1 MLVNEYYR
9 VSTTLTNTEAS
20 AVENVKI
27 IMSLPTNLINKV
39 FLLVDSEV
47 KPTTKLSSRIEID
60 VGVIGENSSSPVVFY
75 LMSMVEG
82 NIELKQSICYEAE
95 NKTVSDDASK
105 VTVQVSS
112 PTDATKTV
120 EKYFADKEDQHDIV
134 VEYLDKNKL
143 RKRRDNILIVPCV
156 EEFHFESKFYT
167 LNRQP
172 ALSCLKNEDFI
183 MRCTLKMTSPFSIEI
198 LDAFLLSDVNIDE
211 MSNQHHKFLGKKEKL
226 CMEIENL
233 IILRPKN
240 ISSEFVTKSSIQKV
254 LNDDASKLFDEIDI
268 DKPAK
273 EVVVKDAVKEAEEDP
288 FALKNKDQKQV
299 YANSGETCK
308 TIVNDLLSVSELI
321 GNKRQGFVN
330 AKFNF
335 VNEKVTLSSDT
346 SNYFGVYCIK
356 WKKIDSNFVNESKF
370 YVKAVDVRQPLLNIY
385 TSPVDRV
392 FVREVFAYRVTL
404 VNPHSTILNLRATF
418 DPNSTEGFMFAGH
431 RHLNVTIFP
440 HSSSELTYNLYPVK
454 SDWQKLPEL
463 KLELISQQDESS
475 TAQQQPAAIVV
486 DSIAQRQ
493 AELNELLRRWMP
505 KAIFVHVSKA
515 SRFMQL

>member
-1 MLVNEYYR
+1 MLVNEYYKI
-9 VSTTLTNTEAS
+9 STALTNTEAS

-39 FLLVDSEV
+39 FLLVDGGDI

-60 VGVIGENSSSPVVFY
+60 IGAISANSSSTVVFY

-105 VTVQVSS
+105 VVVQVSS
-112 PTDATKTV
+112 PTTDATKTV

-134 VEYLDKNKL
+134 VEYLDENKL

-240 ISSEFVTKSSIQKV
+240 ISSEFVTKKSTQKV
-254 LNDDASKLFDEIDI
+254 FSDDASTLFDEIDL
-268 DKPAK
+268 DKPVK
-273 EVVVKDAVKEAEEDP
+273 EVAVKDAVKEAEEDP
-288 FALKNKDQKQV
+288 FALKNKDQKQI
-299 YANSGETCK
+299 YASSGNETCK
-308 TIVNDLLSVSELI
+308 TIVNDTLSVSELI
-321 GNKRQGFVN
+321 GDKRQGFVN
-330 AKFNF
+330 AKFNL
-335 VNEKVTLSSDT
+335 VNEKVPLSSDT
-346 SNYFGVYCIK
+346 SNFFGVYCIK

-404 VNPHSTILNLRATF
+404 VNPHSTILSLKATF

-463 KLELISQQDESS
+463 KLELMSQQDD
-475 TAQQQPAAIVV
+475 AAAVQQPTAIVIA
-486 DSIAQRQ
+486 DPLAQRQ
-493 AELNELLRRWMP
+493 TELNELLRRWMP
-505 KAIFVHVSKA
+505 KAIFVHVS
-515 SRFMQL
+515 